1 MRRFLRRIHRGKGGF
16 TLVELLVA
24 AGILAI
30 LAAVAVPTVAN
41 FISSSH
47 SDAAA
52 AELSNVQTAVDSMM
66 ADRGLESV
74 DAVTSA
80 TDDMTQFPS
89 TTNPLSDYLRA
100 STSNGTYT
108 VTTGG
113 MVTQATT
120 GYE

>member
-1 MRRFLRRIHRGKGGF
+1 MRRIHRGKGGF

-30 LAAVAVPTVAN
+30 LAAVAVPTVAS

-47 SDAAA
+47 DDAAA
-52 AELSNVQTAVDSMM
+52 AELSNVQTALDSMM

-74 DAVTSA
+74 TAVTTATSA
-80 TDDMTQFPS
+80 MTGFPS
-89 TTNPLSDYLRA
+89 ATNPLSDYLRA
-100 STSNGTYT
+100 STTKGTYT
-108 VTTGG
+108 VTVGG
-113 MVTQATT
+113 VVTQATT

>member
-1 MRRFLRRIHRGKGGF
+1 MRRFHRGKDGF

-47 SDAAA
+47 DDAAA

-66 ADRGLESV
+66 ADRGLE
-74 DAVTSA
+74 AVAAFASPGTG
-80 TDDMTQFPS
+80 DMTIFPS
-89 TTNPLSDYLRA
+89 ATNPLSDYLRQP
-100 STSNGTYT
+100 TTNGTYSVTVGGT
-108 VTTGG
+108 VT
-113 MVTQATT
+113 QETT
-120 GYE
+120 GY

>member
-1 MRRFLRRIHRGKGGF
+1 MRRFHRGKGGF

-47 SDAAA
+47 DDAAA

-66 ADRGLESV
+66 ADRGLE
-74 DAVTSA
+74 AVAAYASPGTN
-80 TDDMTQFPS
+80 DMTIFPS
-89 TTNPLSDYLRA
+89 ATNPLSDYLRQP
-100 STSNGTYT
+100 TTNGEYSVTVDGT
-108 VTTGG
+108 VT
-113 MVTQATT
+113 QETT
-120 GYE
+120 GY